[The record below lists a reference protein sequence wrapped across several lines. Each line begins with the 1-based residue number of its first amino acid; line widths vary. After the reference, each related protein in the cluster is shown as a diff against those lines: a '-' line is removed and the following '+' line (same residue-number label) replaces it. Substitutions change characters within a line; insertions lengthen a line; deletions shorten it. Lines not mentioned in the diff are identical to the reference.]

1 MLYEAGLVP
10 AAPLRAAAVPSAG
23 AARRGCARA
32 LNAAACGR
40 CPWGLAAARTLTRRS
55 AEGLLYSLAPLE
67 ARSARARLL
76 LCVEGTQRHERGLR
90 RSAPMRGPMYR
101 RN

>member
-1 MLYEAGLVP
+1 MRRAWCRLRP
-10 AAPLRAAAVPSAG
+10 CAPLLSRAPE
-23 AARRGCARA
+23 RRGGAVRA